1 MTQDIIINCA
11 LALLD
16 RVEHQEDALRVALEA
31 LKISI
36 FDVSEDTIRKRHEA
50 VEKVQEA
57 LERNYGISTT
67 IDYAIAA
74 MKGAA

>member
-1 MTQDIIINCA
+1 MTQDAIINSA

-16 RVEHQEDALRVALEA
+16 RVERQEDALRLALEA
-31 LKISI
+31 LKLSL

-57 LERNYGISTT
+57 LE
-67 IDYAIAA
+67 
-74 MKGAA
+74 